1 MIKDVIKVLIA
12 VGIFCLFLSILF
24 RFYSEL
30 YVVPIVNVTPD
41 ALLRFTNSIFLIAIS
56 LGVYELVD
64 NKDKKDK

>member
-12 VGIFCLFLSILF
+12 FGIFCLFLSILF

-30 YVVPIVNVTPD
+30 YVVPVIKVTPD
-41 ALLRFTNSIFLIAIS
+41 ALLRFTNSLFLIAIS

-64 NKDKKDK
+64 RKKK